1 MNGKYV
7 FKNFVI
13 EADLM
18 DFLNKG
24 KILPADVVS
33 IMFNDANQR
42 FYLIYFQQDVN
53 S

>member
-18 DFLNKG
+18 KFLNEE
-24 KILPADVVS
+24 KILPAQVVS
-33 IMFNDANQR
+33 IMYNDANFR
-42 FYLIYFQQDVN
+42 FYLVYFQLD
-53 S
+53 SDS

>member
-7 FKNFVI
+7 FKNFLT

-18 DFLNKG
+18 NFLNEE
-24 KILPADVVS
+24 KILPAHVVS
-33 IMFNDANQR
+33 IMFNDANFR
-42 FYLIYFQQDVN
+42 FYLIYFQQDVD